1 METSTQA
8 STVAPGSIQ
17 TRDLGV
23 IILLLSIDYSQCR
36 TCGLKDL
43 YCEDTLS
50 DVDVFFPVATLSELE
65 CSVLCNLLNLW
76 SDSFSDYYQDYTGQ
90 EMTERRLRCE
100 NYVWF
105 DSRHPDQPLL
115 CQPRQ
120 ACLAYRP
127 CPPHQGCH
135 SGWSLS
141 GFFSLYISFC
151 RTSSLWRSSVRS
163 YDKLLRSEARDC
175 PGF

>member
-17 TRDLGV
+17 TTRDLGV

-105 DSRHPDQPLL
+105 DSRHLDQPLL

-120 ACLAYRP
+120 TCSAYRP
-127 CPPHQGCH
+127 CPPDQGCH
-135 SGWSLS
+135 SGWSIIERLIL
-141 GFFSLYISFC
+141 SLYFILQDQL
-151 RTSSLWRSSVRS
+151 TVA
-163 YDKLLRSEARDC
+163 LLSKILR
-175 PGF
+175 